1 VLTRGPLNIALSEA
15 AEKSSSTNEFNSD
28 YQGHPS
34 LPTKRKNVFEPS
46 NKKWCENSSG
56 RSKQDLWL
64 EGYQITEES
73 KVYFDVVV
81 VPR

>member
-1 VLTRGPLNIALSEA
+1 MALSEA

-56 RSKQDLWL
+56 RS
-64 EGYQITEES
+64 
-73 KVYFDVVV
+73 
-81 VPR
+81 